1 MNDAKQQ
8 LTADTTELQ
17 TAVQQLNRRGD
28 TNNKKPR
35 SINAY
40 NKAIQSLET
49 QITSAK
55 DNANAVIQ
63 KPIRTVQEVNNA
75 LQQVNQLNQQ
85 LTEAINQ
92 LQPLSNNDA
101 LKAARLNLE
110 NKINQTVQT
119 DGMTQQS
126 IEAYQNAKRVAQN
139 ESNTAL
145 ALINNGDA
153 DEQQITTE
161 TDRVNQQT
169 TNLTQAINGLTVNKE
184 PLETAKTALQNNIDQ
199 VPSTDGMTQQSVANY
214 NQKLQIAKN
223 EINTINNVL
232 ANNPDVNAIKTNKA
246 EAERIS
252 NDLTQAKNNLQVD
265 TQPLEKI
272 KRQLQD
278 EIDQGTNTDGMTQDS
293 VDNYNDSLSAA
304 IIEKGKVNKL
314 LKRNPTVEQV
324 KESVAN
330 AQQVIQ
336 DLQNART
343 SLVPDKT
350 QLQEAKNRLENSINQ
365 QTDTDGMT
373 QDSLN
378 NYNDKLAK
386 ARQTLKKYLKF

>member
-1 MNDAKQQ
+1 MTQDSINNYEAKRNEAQSAIRNAEAVINNGDATAKQISDEKSKVEQALAHLNDAKQQ

-17 TAVQQLNRRGD
+17 TAVQQLNRKGD

-265 TQPLEKI
+265 TQPLEK
-272 KRQLQD
+272 
-278 EIDQGTNTDGMTQDS
+278 
-293 VDNYNDSLSAA
+293 
-304 IIEKGKVNKL
+304 
-314 LKRNPTVEQV
+314 
-324 KESVAN
+324 
-330 AQQVIQ
+330 
-336 DLQNART
+336 
-343 SLVPDKT
+343 
-350 QLQEAKNRLENSINQ
+350 
-365 QTDTDGMT
+365 
-373 QDSLN
+373 
-378 NYNDKLAK
+378 
-386 ARQTLKKYLKF
+386 

>member
-1 MNDAKQQ
+1 MI
-8 LTADTTELQ
+8 
-17 TAVQQLNRRGD
+17 LN
-28 TNNKKPR
+28 
-35 SINAY
+35 
-40 NKAIQSLET
+40 
-49 QITSAK
+49 
-55 DNANAVIQ
+55 
-63 KPIRTVQEVNNA
+63 
-75 LQQVNQLNQQ
+75 
-85 LTEAINQ
+85 
-92 LQPLSNNDA
+92 
-101 LKAARLNLE
+101 
-110 NKINQTVQT
+110 
-119 DGMTQQS
+119 
-126 IEAYQNAKRVAQN
+126 
-139 ESNTAL
+139 
-145 ALINNGDA
+145 
-153 DEQQITTE
+153 
-161 TDRVNQQT
+161 
-169 TNLTQAINGLTVNKE
+169 
-184 PLETAKTALQNNIDQ
+184 
-199 VPSTDGMTQQSVANY
+199 
-214 NQKLQIAKN
+214 
-223 EINTINNVL
+223 
-232 ANNPDVNAIKTNKA
+232 
-246 EAERIS
+246 
-252 NDLTQAKNNLQVD
+252 
-265 TQPLEKI
+265 PLEKI

-386 ARQTLKKYLKF
+386 ARQNLEKISKVLGGQPTVAEIRQNTDEANAHKQALDTARSQLTLNREPYINHINNESHLNNAKKIILKLKLTQHLIITL

>member
-1 MNDAKQQ
+1 
-8 LTADTTELQ
+8 
-17 TAVQQLNRRGD
+17 
-28 TNNKKPR
+28 
-35 SINAY
+35 
-40 NKAIQSLET
+40 
-49 QITSAK
+49 
-55 DNANAVIQ
+55 
-63 KPIRTVQEVNNA
+63 
-75 LQQVNQLNQQ
+75 
-85 LTEAINQ
+85 
-92 LQPLSNNDA
+92 
-101 LKAARLNLE
+101 
-110 NKINQTVQT
+110 
-119 DGMTQQS
+119 
-126 IEAYQNAKRVAQN
+126 
-139 ESNTAL
+139 
-145 ALINNGDA
+145 
-153 DEQQITTE
+153 
-161 TDRVNQQT
+161 
-169 TNLTQAINGLTVNKE
+169 
-184 PLETAKTALQNNIDQ
+184 
-199 VPSTDGMTQQSVANY
+199 MTQQSVANY

-223 EINTINNVL
+223 EINTINKVL
-232 ANNPDVNAIKTNKA
+232 ANNPDVNAIKTNRA

-350 QLQEAKNRLENSINQ
+350 QLQEAKNL
-365 QTDTDGMT
+365 
-373 QDSLN
+373 SLIHI
-378 NYNDKLAK
+378 
-386 ARQTLKKYLKF
+386 